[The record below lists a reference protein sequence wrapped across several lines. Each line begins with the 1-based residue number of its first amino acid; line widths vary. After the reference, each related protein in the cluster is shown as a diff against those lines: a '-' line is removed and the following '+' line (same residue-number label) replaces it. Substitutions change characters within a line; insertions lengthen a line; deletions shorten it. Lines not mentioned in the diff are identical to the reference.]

1 MYYEG
6 QGRSS
11 KTSKALEYLTLN
23 VVYVMNEAV
32 EGYFEPIRPELLLGQ
47 QLATSSDCLGSFV
60 SAFTDERSFPS
71 FEGAK
76 IALIGVGESR
86 GSLVNKGCST
96 APDRIREKFYRLKR
110 HQYPLPIIDLGNL
123 RLGHSINDTY
133 SAIATVVCELLGA
146 RIIPIILGG
155 SQDLT
160 YGHYS
165 GYKLAEQIINIVAL
179 DSKFDLGIPED
190 DVNSDTYLGKI
201 ILEQPNYLFNFS
213 NLGYQSYFTGVEN
226 VALMKKLHFETY
238 RLGQVRTDIQ
248 ETEPVVRNADL
259 LSVDLSVVRQS
270 DAPGNANATPNGLYG
285 EEFCQILM
293 YAGLSDKLSGLGL
306 YEYNPEFDR
315 NGQSADLYAQ
325 GIWYFLE
332 GIGMRK
338 MDLPLANPNN
348 YTTYRVTM
356 EEIEQEIT
364 FIKSM
369 KTERWWIKLPTD
381 NSKNRYVS
389 QHLLPCSYKDYQQA
403 CNNEVPERWWNAVH
417 KMV

>member
-1 MYYEG
+1 MLD
-6 QGRSS
+6 
-11 KTSKALEYLTLN
+11 A
-23 VVYVMNEAV
+23 
-32 EGYFEPIRPELLLGQ
+32 YFEPIRLELLAGSSLPGSGDHLGHSVQ
-47 QLATSSDCLGSFV
+47 
-60 SAFTDERSFPS
+60 AFTDERSFPA
-71 FEGAK
+71 FEGARVA
-76 IALIGVGESR
+76 IVGVGESR
-86 GSLVNKGCST
+86 GSLMNKGC
-96 APDRIREKFYRLKR
+96 AFGPDFIREKFYRLKK
-110 HQYPLPIIDLGNL
+110 HQFPLPLIDLGNL
-123 RLGHSINDTY
+123 RVGHTINDTY
-133 SAIATVVCELLGA
+133 SAIATVVSELLGA

-190 DVNSDTYLGKI
+190 AINSDTYLGKI

-226 VALMKKLHFETY
+226 VTLMKKLHFETF

-248 ETEPVVRNADL
+248 ETEPIVRNADML
-259 LSVDLSVVRQS
+259 TVDLSVVRQS
-270 DAPGNANATPNGLYG
+270 DAPGNANASPNGFYG
-285 EEFCQILM
+285 EELCQILM

-315 NGQSADLYAQ
+315 DGQSADLYAQ
-325 GIWYFLE
+325 AMWYFIE

-338 MDLPLANPNN
+338 MDLPLSNPNN
-348 YTTYRVTM
+348 YITYRVAL
-356 EEIEQEIT
+356 EEIGQEII

-369 KTERWWIKLPTD
+369 KTERWWIKLPAD
-381 NSKNRYVS
+381 NAKNRYIS

-403 CNNEVPERWWNAVH
+403 CSNEVPERWWNAVH